1 MKFWDREREAKWL
14 KRYLRTEP
22 NAILFVYGPKSSGKS
37 TLLQKV
43 IAEEKLDAFYY
54 DLRMIPIS
62 SYKDVLSIFFR
73 ERGWRERIK
82 EAVPGIASAVSKYFE
97 VDSWALRDILEL
109 KLNPF
114 EIMED
119 VLRGRFRRRRK
130 RGYPMIVFDELQK
143 LKEVYLNSPNNQRPL
158 INELFNFFVRLTK
171 VLHLSHV
178 IVMTSDTFFI
188 ERIYGDSALKHTS
201 RFYLV
206 DFFDDETALRIL
218 LDEGLSKEDAEYV
231 VEMAG
236 GVPWVLEEVLEGE
249 DPREVVEDLY
259 RQEVGQLRELLGR
272 VRDRDLRERLMGV
285 LRGLLEGKVPDMLG
299 DERVYV
305 EKLVDMEILFY
316 DPINGK
322 VRFQSRLDERAVR
335 ELIP

>member
-1 MKFWDREREAKWL
+1 MRFWDREREVKWL

-37 TLLQKV
+37 TFLQRV
-43 IAEEKLDAFYY
+43 IAEEKIDAFYY
-54 DLRMIPIS
+54 DLRMIPVS

-82 EAVPGIASAVSKYFE
+82 EAVPGIATAVSKYFE
-97 VDSWALRDILEL
+97 VDSRALRDILEL

-119 VLRGRFRRRRK
+119 VLRGRLRRRK
-130 RGYPMIVFDELQK
+130 KKGYPVLVFDELQK
-143 LKEVYLNSPNNQRPL
+143 LKEIYLNGPDNQRPL
-158 INELFNFFVRLTK
+158 IKELFNFFVRLTK

-206 DFFDDETALRIL
+206 DFFDDEIALRIL
-218 LDEGLSKEDAEYV
+218 LEEGLSEEEAKYV

-236 GVPWVLEEVLEGE
+236 GVPWILEEVLEGNVK
-249 DPREVVEDLY
+249 EVIDELY
-259 RQEVGQLRELLGR
+259 IGAVSAIRDYLLNCDEPDKAMKVLREI
-272 VRDRDLRERLMGV
+272 
-285 LRGLLEGKVPDMLG
+285 LEGKFTLSRDNIAEVKRL
-299 DERVYV
+299 V
-305 EKLVDMEILFY
+305 EKEILFY
-316 DPINGK
+316 DPISGE
-322 VRFQSRLDERAVR
+322 VRFQGKLDERAVR
-335 ELIP
+335 ELLP

>member
-1 MKFWDREREAKWL
+1 MKFWNREKEIKWL
-14 KRYLRTEP
+14 KKYLKTEP
-22 NAILFVYGPKSSGKS
+22 NAILFIYGPKSSGKS

-43 IAEEKLDAFYY
+43 ISDEGLDVFYY

-62 SYKDVLSIFFR
+62 SYRDVLSIFFR

-82 EAVPGIASAVSKYFE
+82 EAVPGIASAMSKYFE

-119 VLRGRFRRRRK
+119 VLRGRFRRK
-130 RGYPMIVFDELQK
+130 KKKGYPIIVFDELQK
-143 LKEVYLNSPNNQRPL
+143 LKEIYLNSPNNQRPL

-171 VLHLSHV
+171 VLHISHV

-188 ERIYGDSALKHTS
+188 ERVYSDSTLESTS

-206 DFFDDETALRIL
+206 DFFNDETTLKIL
-218 LDEGLSKEDAEYV
+218 LEEGLSKEDAKYV

-236 GVPWVLEEVLEGE
+236 GVPWILEEVLEE
-249 DPREVVEDLY
+249 NPKEVINELY
-259 RQEVGQLRELLGR
+259 KLTLSRIYESTRKR
-272 VRDRDLRERLMGV
+272 KDLRE
-285 LRGLLEGKVPDMLG
+285 MLKRAVKG
-299 DERVYV
+299 ENLYYEEEKIELVKELV
-305 EKLVDMEILFY
+305 EKEILFY
-316 DPINGK
+316 DPIGRV
-322 VRFQSRLDERAVR
+322 VRFQNRLYKHAVK
-335 ELIP
+335 EILKEDT